1 MVEGTLP
8 VIDTTQNLK
17 LEHGKKVVRITHK
30 DQGDSKTTDFSLQ
43 DLKGNPLFQQVIQNH
58 EILTIHTL
66 EASLEDIF
74 IKVTGLQLIQ

>member
-1 MVEGTLP
+1 
-8 VIDTTQNLK
+8 
-17 LEHGKKVVRITHK
+17 
-30 DQGDSKTTDFSLQ
+30 
-43 DLKGNPLFQQVIQNH
+43 VIQNH